1 MRIGMVGARFA
12 GLDGVSLE
20 AAKLAEALE
29 RAGHLVFWF
38 AGELGPE
45 FTPGLAFAPASF
57 GAHANMDLQRLVFSG
72 RDPESVRTEIAAT
85 AAMIEEAFET
95 FLDLYGVEA
104 VIVQN
109 AWAIPM
115 HLPLAVAISDVVK
128 VRDIPTVGHHHDF
141 AWERP
146 RFDECVVPEILEEYF
161 PPSGERIAHVVINT
175 IAADDLRSRR
185 GLSSIVIPNVMD
197 FGTGDPNH
205 DGGERFRRLAGV
217 KPEEVVLLQPTRVV
231 PRKGIELT
239 IELAARLVGDPK
251 VIITHPDDL
260 DVAYWADI
268 QTLADDLGVDLRL
281 VDPGRDRHALAS
293 AYAAADLVC
302 FPSLYEGYGNALV
315 EAVYYRR
322 PVMVNRY
329 TVYDSD
335 IAPLG
340 FEFLELNGAITDETV
355 AVASDMIKGGGVV
368 DAIVDRNFEIG
379 LKNLSYTIAINN
391 LEACLALV
399 T

>member
-29 RAGHLVFWF
+29 RAGHQIFWF

-45 FTPGLAFAPASF
+45 FTPGVAFAPASF
-57 GAHANMDLQRLVFSG
+57 GAHDNMDLQRLVFSG
-72 RDPESVRTEIAAT
+72 RDAESVRTEIAAT
-85 AAMIEEAFET
+85 AAMIEEAIEA
-95 FLDLYGVEA
+95 FLDLYDVEA

-115 HLPLAVAISDVVK
+115 HLPLAVAISHVVK
-128 VRDIPTVGHHHDF
+128 ARHIPTVGHHHDF

-161 PPSGERIAHVVINT
+161 PPSGGRIAHMVINA
-175 IAADDLRSRR
+175 IAAEELESRR
-185 GLSSIVIPNVMD
+185 GLSSIVLPNVMD
-197 FGTGDPNH
+197 FEAGDPGH
-205 DGGERFRRLAGV
+205 DGGERFRQLAGAEPADV
-217 KPEEVVLLQPTRVV
+217 ILLQPTRVV
-231 PRKGIELT
+231 PRKGIEMT
-239 IELAARLVGDPK
+239 IELAARLPGDPR

-260 DVAYWADI
+260 DVEYWKKLQA
-268 QTLADDLGVDLRL
+268 LAVDLDVDLRL
-281 VDPGRDRHALAS
+281 VDAGRERHALAS

-329 TVYDSD
+329 AVYDSD

-340 FEFLELNGAITDETV
+340 FEFLELDGAITDETV
-355 AVASDMIKGGGVV
+355 AGAAIVIKGGELVESM
-368 DAIVDRNFEIG
+368 VDRNFEIG
-379 LKNLSYTIAINN
+379 LKNLSYTTAISN
-391 LEACLALV
+391 LEACLSQV